1 MDSYVIHI
9 FRRPGQGGDGLVG
22 LVERIGNGERKAFQ
36 SEAQL
41 LEYLLTE
48 RATRERKPAH
58 RGASKKARSGWRQ
71 KARPYLQ
78 PRTFIP
84 RSPDTP
90 SA

>member
-9 FRRPGQGGDGLVG
+9 FRRPTQSGEGLVV

-48 RATRERKPAH
+48 SAACERKPAR
-58 RGASKKARSGWRQ
+58 RGTLNKS
-71 KARPYLQ
+71 
-78 PRTFIP
+78 
-84 RSPDTP
+84 
-90 SA
+90 

>member
-9 FRRPGQGGDGLVG
+9 FRRPTQSGEGLVG

-48 RATRERKPAH
+48 RVARARRPARRHAKKP
-58 RGASKKARSGWRQ
+58 
-71 KARPYLQ
+71 
-78 PRTFIP
+78 
-84 RSPDTP
+84 
-90 SA
+90 